1 MRSAQLTPD
10 GRTLVLATDPISS
23 AVHYALTLPDTKRAK
38 PTPGELPQHPAI
50 DVDFDLTGCGVAWH
64 PTAGDSTW
72 EGWLPHIDLDVSRQF
87 TKGSA
92 PHEALWAALEE
103 AGELTI
109 RGQLD
114 LNDMLRPAIQ
124 PGSKIDYEYPPESV
138 TVTFSTSSPNAKL
151 QLAGEAA
158 KLSTANGTSRVS
170 FTLPPDAPK
179 LVPFE
184 LKLTKESGPASLAV
198 EWTTNED
205 DRPRP
210 LPLRRMLLPWADASG
225 KSADTRPTAPPPEL
239 AGGSWSR
246 GYREFYGEKA
256 MCSKCHSLFGRGGN
270 LGPDLSNLVHR
281 DYASV
286 MRDISHP
293 SFAINPDFLTYTVV
307 LTDGRVLTGV
317 VHTTGDTIRIG
328 DAKGNAIE
336 VNRADVEEM
345 QPASVS
351 TMPDGLPD
359 AAWSRADA
367 RSADVSPDST
377 TGDAARLRGATP
389 KAANDR

>member
-1 MRSAQLTPD
+1 MASRS
-10 GRTLVLATDPISS
+10 R
-23 AVHYALTLPDTKRAK
+23 R
-38 PTPGELPQHPAI
+38 
-50 DVDFDLTGCGVAWH
+50 FDLGRLVA
-64 PTAGDSTW
+64 ARRFG
-72 EGWLPHIDLDVSRQF
+72 VSRQF

-138 TVTFSTSSPNAKL
+138 TVTFSTSSPNAKI
-151 QLAGEAA
+151 QLAGAAA
-158 KLSTANGTSRVS
+158 KLSTANGASRIS
-170 FTLPPDAPK
+170 FTLPPDVPK

-184 LKLTKESGPASLAV
+184 LTLTKESGPASLAV
-198 EWTTNED
+198 DWTTNED

-225 KSADTRPTAPPPEL
+225 KSADRTLPLAPPPEL

-256 MCSKCHSLFGRGGN
+256 MCSKCHLLFGRGGN

-286 MRDISHP
+286 LRDISHP

-317 VHTTGDTIRIG
+317 VQTTGNTIRIG

-351 TMPDGLPD
+351 TMPDGLPAQLGPERMRDLLTFLLTPPPAMPRDYVGPRPKPRTIAEVD
-359 AAWSRADA
+359 A
-367 RSADVSPDST
+367 VL
-377 TGDAARLRGATP
+377 AAREPAGENAPDPHSARCRAEGSWDWRA
-389 KAANDR
+389 